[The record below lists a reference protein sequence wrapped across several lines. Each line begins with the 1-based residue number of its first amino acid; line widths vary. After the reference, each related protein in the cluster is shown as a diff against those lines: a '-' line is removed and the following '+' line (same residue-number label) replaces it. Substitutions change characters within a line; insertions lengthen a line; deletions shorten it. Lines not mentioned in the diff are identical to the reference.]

1 MKATHLQPRLRRPC
15 KQIKDPFESGN
26 YCDVLSEDIE
36 LAISSL
42 LLEGAKTNI
51 RNVDERIKLIVLYG
65 MEYDYLLDDSNNG
78 SEYLE
83 QSRIIARKQYASFY
97 Q

>member
-1 MKATHLQPRLRRPC
+1 MKATHTQSWSKRPC
-15 KQIKDPFESGN
+15 KRIRDPFESGN
-26 YCDVLSEDIE
+26 YCEVLSQDIE

-78 SEYLE
+78 SEYRE
-83 QSRIIARKQYASFY
+83 QAAIIARKQYTSFY